1 MATTPKIATGLICED
16 GKGETRQQRR
26 FVSHA
31 KTSWRRGV
39 RWRPNHGFHLTGEL
53 AGLQPN
59 LGIGDAAPEPPA
71 GEPDR

>member
-39 RWRPNHGFHLTGEL
+39 RWLPNHGFHLT
-53 AGLQPN
+53 AAQVGLW
-59 LGIGDAAPEPPA
+59 DAEDESGAAA
-71 GEPDR
+71 GEP

>member
-39 RWRPNHGFHLTGEL
+39 RWRPNHGFHLT
-53 AGLQPN
+53 AAQVGLWDN
-59 LGIGDAAPEPPA
+59 VDESGAAA
-71 GEPDR
+71 GEPNR